1 MAGPGF
7 MTIGAAIERQ
17 GSLSERLAAH
27 IESAIGAGELAIGS
41 PIPSERAVAE
51 QFGVSRTVVRE
62 AVRALVARGLLEV
75 RAGAGTVVT
84 NPSLPHVA
92 SSITLL
98 MSTSTSISKFPYE
111 KVIEARRVLEVE
123 IAGLAA
129 ERRTVEDLAALTEA
143 VESVKAKDLSLERF
157 VEVDMAFHRGLA
169 KATQNELLEILADS
183 VANVMIRVRAAGF
196 EIPGTVSGAAYY
208 HARILAAVRRNDSDA
223 SREAMRRHL
232 ASAKR
237 ALAKV
242 REV

>member
-1 MAGPGF
+1 MMAATDF
-7 MTIGAAIERQ
+7 MTLGVAIERE
-17 GSLSERLAAH
+17 GSLSERLAAR
-27 IESAIGAGELAIGS
+27 IEAAIGS
-41 PIPSERAVAE
+41 GELQVGTPFPSERLVAE

-62 AVRALVARGLLEV
+62 AVRTLVARGLLDV
-75 RAGAGTVVT
+75 RAGAGTIVT

-98 MSTSTSISKFPYE
+98 MSTSTSKFPYE

-129 ERRTVEDLAALTEA
+129 ERRTEVDLLALGAAAEALRVEDLE
-143 VESVKAKDLSLERF
+143 LERF
-157 VEVDMAFHRGLA
+157 VEADMAFHRGLA

-183 VANVMIRVRAAGF
+183 VAHVMIRVRAASF
-196 EIPGTVSGAAYY
+196 EIPGTVSGARY
-208 HARILAAVRRNDSDA
+208 HHGRILAAVRRGDGQA
-223 SREAMRRHL
+223 SRLAMKRHL
-232 ASAKR
+232 AGANR

>member
-1 MAGPGF
+1 MMDTDF
-7 MTIGAAIERQ
+7 MTLGAVMERQ
-17 GSLSERLAAH
+17 GSLSERLASR
-27 IESAIGAGELAIGS
+27 IEAAIGSGELQIGS
-41 PIPSERAVAE
+41 PIPSERLVAE

-75 RAGAGTVVT
+75 RAGAGTIVT

-98 MSTSTSISKFPYE
+98 MSTSTSKLPYE
-111 KVIEARRVLEVE
+111 KVIEARQVLEVE

-129 ERRTVEDLAALTEA
+129 ARRTDEDLDALNTALEELKVEDL
-143 VESVKAKDLSLERF
+143 KLERF

-183 VANVMIRVRAAGF
+183 VAHVMIRVRAASF
-196 EIPGTVSGAAYY
+196 EIPGTVSGAV
-208 HARILAAVRRNDSDA
+208 HHHSRILAAVRRSDSDA
-223 SREAMRRHL
+223 SRLAMKRHL
-232 ASAKR
+232 EGAKR